1 MKPFLTFC
9 ALCCFIGIFRLP
21 IEYYTFL
28 RILVSLGALLVLYN
42 TLSSR
47 QHYFSIIFLV
57 ILILF
62 NPVFPIYLYR
72 KSIWIPIDTITGALF
87 LLINF
92 IERKEHT
99 KKKKKLPKKPQSTHL
114 PYTRELSPET
124 ELLILKQQNKSNNH
138 YGKQSNNRK
147 PQSSFFKAVSNG
159 NL

>member
-28 RILVSLGALLVLYN
+28 RILISIGALLVLYN
-42 TLSSR
+42 TLSFK
-47 QHYFSIIFLV
+47 QHYFSIIFLI

-72 KSIWIPIDTITGALF
+72 KSIWIPIDTITGVLF

-92 IERKEHT
+92 IERKEQ
-99 KKKKKLPKKPQSTHL
+99 KKEEEITEETTEPSIPIHQRTVSRDRIINPKKQK
-114 PYTRELSPET
+114 EE
-124 ELLILKQQNKSNNH
+124 
-138 YGKQSNNRK
+138 
-147 PQSSFFKAVSNG
+147 
-159 NL
+159 

>member
-47 QHYFSIIFLV
+47 QHYVSIIFLV

-72 KSIWIPIDTITGALF
+72 KSIWIPIDTITGTLF

-99 KKKKKLPKKPQSTHL
+99 KKEDETVEETSGHSPPIHQRTVSRDRIINPQKT
-114 PYTRELSPET
+114 
-124 ELLILKQQNKSNNH
+124 KQE
-138 YGKQSNNRK
+138 
-147 PQSSFFKAVSNG
+147 
-159 NL
+159 

>member
-28 RILVSLGALLVLYN
+28 RILVSLGALLILYN

-92 IERKEHT
+92 IERKEHA
-99 KKKKKLPKKPQSTHL
+99 KKEDETVEETSEHSPPIHQRTVSRDIIINPKKT
-114 PYTRELSPET
+114 
-124 ELLILKQQNKSNNH
+124 KQE
-138 YGKQSNNRK
+138 
-147 PQSSFFKAVSNG
+147 
-159 NL
+159 

>member
-28 RILVSLGALLVLYN
+28 RILVSIGALIVLYN
-42 TLSSR
+42 TLSFK
-47 QHYFSIIFLV
+47 QYYVSIIFLI

-72 KSIWIPIDTITGALF
+72 KSVWIPIDTVTGILF

-92 IERKEHT
+92 IERPEQKKEEETAEETSEHHT
-99 KKKKKLPKKPQSTHL
+99 PIYQRTVSKDRIANPKKPK
-114 PYTRELSPET
+114 EE
-124 ELLILKQQNKSNNH
+124 
-138 YGKQSNNRK
+138 
-147 PQSSFFKAVSNG
+147 
-159 NL
+159 

>member
-9 ALCCFIGIFRLP
+9 ALCCFIGIFMLP

-28 RILVSLGALLVLYN
+28 RILVSIGALLVLYN
-42 TLSSR
+42 TPSFK

-72 KSIWIPIDTITGALF
+72 KSIWIPIDTITGILF

-92 IERKEHT
+92 IEKLEQKKEEEITEETSEHST
-99 KKKKKLPKKPQSTHL
+99 PIHQRTVSRDRIINPKKPK
-114 PYTRELSPET
+114 ED
-124 ELLILKQQNKSNNH
+124 
-138 YGKQSNNRK
+138 
-147 PQSSFFKAVSNG
+147 
-159 NL
+159 

>member
-28 RILVSLGALLVLYN
+28 RILISIGALLVLYD
-42 TLSSR
+42 TLSFK
-47 QHYFSIIFLV
+47 QHYFSIIFLI

-72 KSIWIPIDTITGALF
+72 KSIWIPIDTITGVLF

-92 IERKEHT
+92 IERKEQ
-99 KKKKKLPKKPQSTHL
+99 KRKKKLPKRPQNLQYPFTK
-114 PYTRELSPET
+114 ELFQET
-124 ELLILKQQNKSNNH
+124 ELLILKNQKKNKHHGKPSNN
-138 YGKQSNNRK
+138 
-147 PQSSFFKAVSNG
+147 
-159 NL
+159 

>member
-28 RILVSLGALLVLYN
+28 RILVSIGALLVLYN
-42 TLSSR
+42 SLSFK
-47 QHYFSIIFLV
+47 QYYFSIIFLV

-72 KSIWIPIDTITGALF
+72 KSVWIPIDTITGILF

-92 IERKEHT
+92 IEKLEPKKEDEITEETSEHST
-99 KKKKKLPKKPQSTHL
+99 PIHQRTVSRDRIINPKKPK
-114 PYTRELSPET
+114 ED
-124 ELLILKQQNKSNNH
+124 
-138 YGKQSNNRK
+138 
-147 PQSSFFKAVSNG
+147 
-159 NL
+159 

>member
-9 ALCCFIGIFRLP
+9 AICCFAGIFRLP

-28 RILVSLGALLVLYN
+28 RILVSIGALLVLYS
-42 TLSSR
+42 TLSFR

-72 KSIWIPIDTITGALF
+72 KSIWIPIDTITGILF

-92 IERKEHT
+92 IEKTEP
-99 KKKKKLPKKPQSTHL
+99 KKKEEITEETSEHSIPIHQRTVSRDRIINPKKPK
-114 PYTRELSPET
+114 EE
-124 ELLILKQQNKSNNH
+124 
-138 YGKQSNNRK
+138 
-147 PQSSFFKAVSNG
+147 
-159 NL
+159 

>member
-28 RILVSLGALLVLYN
+28 RILVSIGALLVLYN
-42 TLSSR
+42 TLSSK

-62 NPVFPIYLYR
+62 NPIFPIYLYR
-72 KSIWIPIDTITGALF
+72 KSVWIPIDTITGILF

-92 IERKEHT
+92 IEKLEQKKEEEITEETSEHSLPIHQRT
-99 KKKKKLPKKPQSTHL
+99 VSRDRIINPKKPK
-114 PYTRELSPET
+114 ED
-124 ELLILKQQNKSNNH
+124 
-138 YGKQSNNRK
+138 
-147 PQSSFFKAVSNG
+147 
-159 NL
+159 

>member
-9 ALCCFIGIFRLP
+9 ALCCFIGIFKLP

-28 RILVSLGALLVLYN
+28 RILVSIGALLVLYN
-42 TLSSR
+42 TLSSK

-72 KSIWIPIDTITGALF
+72 KNIWIPLDTVTGVLF

-92 IERKEHT
+92 AERKEQ
-99 KKKKKLPKKPQSTHL
+99 KKEEETAEETAPHIPLIHQRTVSRDRIINPKKT
-114 PYTRELSPET
+114 
-124 ELLILKQQNKSNNH
+124 KQE
-138 YGKQSNNRK
+138 
-147 PQSSFFKAVSNG
+147 
-159 NL
+159 